1 MLPFST
7 ADWRRR
13 FQQQANWTRNLRQY
27 LLPRAG
33 LKTGYNILE
42 VGCGPGVILDEIGQQ
57 ILEHNRQGDRSET
70 FISQSL
76 FGLDIRLDYLQYYAA
91 VNPAAL
97 LGQGDAHNL
106 PYMDNAFDLVI
117 CHYLL
122 LWVSEPLRVVN
133 EMQRVCRNGGS
144 VLALA
149 EPDYGGRID
158 YPPELEELGE
168 RQRQALIMQGAD
180 PDMGRKLGG
189 LLSQAGLK
197 EIETGV
203 LGGQWR
209 GAPSDED
216 WELEWQVLANDLG
229 EFVSAEELKVLKEAD
244 YQAYRSISRTLF
256 VPTFYAWGKKLIE
269 NVSTD

>member
-13 FQQQANWTRNLRQY
+13 FEQQANWTRNLRQY

-33 LKTGYNILE
+33 LQAGYSLLE
-42 VGCGPGVILDEIGQQ
+42 VGCGPGVILDEIKQQ
-57 ILEHNRQGDRSET
+57 AIESIGRLSSTD
-70 FISQSL
+70 QSMRL
-76 FGLDIRLDYLQYYAA
+76 HCYGVDIQLDYLQFYANN
-91 VNPAAL
+91 NPAAS

-106 PYMDNAFDLVI
+106 PFMDNAFDLVL

-122 LWVSEPLRVVN
+122 LWVSDPWRVVE
-133 EMQRVCRNGGS
+133 EMHRVCRNGGS

-158 YPPELEELGE
+158 YPPELEELGV

-180 PDMGRKLGG
+180 PDVGRKLGG
-189 LLSQAGLK
+189 FFSQAGLK

-209 GAPSDED
+209 RAPSNED

-229 EFVSAEELKVLKEAD
+229 EFVTTEELMALKEAD
-244 YQAYRSISRTLF
+244 YQAYQSNHRTLF
-256 VPTFYAWGKKLIE
+256 VPTFYAWGKKRE
-269 NVSTD
+269 

>member
-13 FQQQANWTRNLRQY
+13 FEQQANWTRNLRQY

-33 LKTGYNILE
+33 LKAGSRILE
-42 VGCGPGVILDEIGQQ
+42 VGCGPGVILDEIDQQ
-57 ILEHNRQGDRSET
+57 ILDQHGRDQMPGL
-70 FISQSL
+70 FLSQSL
-76 FGLDIRLDYLQYYAA
+76 FGLDIRLDYLHYYAS
-91 VNPAAL
+91 VNPVSL

-106 PYMDNAFDLVI
+106 PYMDYAFDLVL

-122 LWVSEPLRVVN
+122 LWVSDPLLVVS
-133 EMQRVCRNGGS
+133 EMERVCRNGGS

-158 YPPELEELGE
+158 YPPELEELGV

-189 LLSQAGLK
+189 FFSQAGLK

-209 GAPSDED
+209 GALADDD

-229 EFVSAEELKVLKEAD
+229 EFVTMEELKVLKEAD
-244 YQAYRSISRTLF
+244 YQAYQSNHRTLF
-256 VPTFYAWGKKLIE
+256 VPTFYAWGKKIE
-269 NVSTD
+269 KNSK